1 MPEEFSPEEK
11 LLRLIRGDKKQ
22 QPKPVVNNAQTPV
35 NTAQAKPA
43 APLAVKY
50 ERRGERGRLKIV
62 NLALI
67 ALLVSAILFLVYD
80 LVGSN
85 LKAPI
90 SGVQHKTKIKKDEI
104 PAPVSRKAQDSA
116 SQAQVTPFSSYQE
129 VVGKRELFKPLRTET
144 PAAKTPKPAT
154 DSGYDKLKD
163 LSLIGIV
170 AGEKPQAIIE
180 DRKIQKTYFLNKG
193 QTVNQ
198 LTVEDILKD
207 RVILDFEGEKL
218 ELVL

>member
-11 LLRLIRGDKKQ
+11 LLRLIRGDKKR
-22 QPKPVVNNAQTPV
+22 QPKPVVNTTETPV
-35 NTAQAKPA
+35 NTAQAQPV
-43 APLAVKY
+43 APSAVKY

-67 ALLVSAILFLVYD
+67 ALLVSAILYLVYD
-80 LVGSN
+80 LVRSN
-85 LKAPI
+85 LNPPI
-90 SGVQHKTKIKKDEI
+90 SGLQHKTKIKKDEI
-104 PAPVSRKAQDSA
+104 PSVARKAQDSA

-144 PAAKTPKPAT
+144 LAAKTPKPST
-154 DSGYDKLKD
+154 SSGYEKLKD

-170 AGEKPQAIIE
+170 AGEKPQAVIE
-180 DRKIQKTYFLNKG
+180 DKKIQKTYFLNKG
-193 QTVNQ
+193 QTIDQ
-198 LTVEDILKD
+198 LTVEDILED

>member
-11 LLRLIRGDKKQ
+11 LLRLIRGDKKR
-22 QPKPVVNNAQTPV
+22 QPKPVVNTTETPV
-35 NTAQAKPA
+35 NTAQAQPV
-43 APLAVKY
+43 APSAVKY

-67 ALLVSAILFLVYD
+67 ALLVSAILYLVYD
-80 LVGSN
+80 LVRSN
-85 LKAPI
+85 LNPPI
-90 SGVQHKTKIKKDEI
+90 SGLQHKTKIKKDEI
-104 PAPVSRKAQDSA
+104 PSVARKAQDSA

-144 PAAKTPKPAT
+144 PAAKTLKPST
-154 DSGYDKLKD
+154 SSGYEKLKD

-170 AGEKPQAIIE
+170 AGEKPQAVIE
-180 DRKIQKTYFLNKG
+180 DKKIQKTYFLNKG
-193 QTVNQ
+193 QTIDQ
-198 LTVEDILKD
+198 LTVEDILED